1 MRWLLLLSSA
11 VLALTTLTACSTS
24 TPPISVP
31 YKPLPAALLTPC
43 PPPAALMNNH
53 ADAALIALKE
63 LYDQYGEC
71 AGRHLH
77 LINHLETPHG
87 RD

>member
-1 MRWLLLLSSA
+1 M
-11 VLALTTLTACSTS
+11 
-24 TPPISVP
+24 
-31 YKPLPAALLTPC
+31 
-43 PPPAALMNNH
+43 MNNH

-77 LINHLETPHG
+77 LINQLETPHV